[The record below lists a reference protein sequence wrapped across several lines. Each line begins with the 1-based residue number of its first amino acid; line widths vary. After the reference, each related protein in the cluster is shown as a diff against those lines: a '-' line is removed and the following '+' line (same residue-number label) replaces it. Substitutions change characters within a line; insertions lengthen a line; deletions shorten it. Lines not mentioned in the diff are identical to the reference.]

1 MDGRETWS
9 RYWASGQ
16 THSCFAGGQPFDTG
30 FVWKGF
36 FDALAP
42 GARVLDLACGAG
54 ALTRLAVAHSHG
66 FAVTGADY
74 AQALAPVAGA
84 RLVAG
89 AALEALP
96 FEADVFDAA
105 ISQFGLEYA
114 DTRAALREAAR
125 VLAPGGQLGVLAHA
139 RDGEAVAAARTRIAR
154 AASLIAPDGLAAQVR
169 ALGEARARG
178 QDESPVLERVR
189 RLFAEEAAR
198 TLDETTHWAMSFL
211 AEILNKKD
219 RFPPPYLIENA
230 QTVLDEVSAHSAR
243 LTLMTDASLDE
254 TAARALAEAA
264 RAAGLSTGGPESVH
278 DSAGRPVGWWLHG
291 ELSPSSR

>member
-9 RYWASGQ
+9 RYWSSGQ
-16 THSCFAGGQPFDTG
+16 THSCFAAGKPFDSG
-30 FVWKGF
+30 FVWDSF
-36 FDALAP
+36 FAALAP

-54 ALTRLAVAHSHG
+54 ALTRLAVEHPHG

-74 AQALAPVAGA
+74 AQALAPVEGA
-84 RLVAG
+84 RVVAG

-96 FEADVFDAA
+96 FEAGAFDAA

-114 DTRAALREAAR
+114 DTKAALMEAAR
-125 VLAPGGQLGVLAHA
+125 VLAPGGRLGVLAHA

-169 ALGEARARG
+169 ALGEARASG
-178 QDESPVLERVR
+178 QGEAQALEIVR
-189 RLFAEEAAR
+189 RLFAEETAR
-198 TLDETTHWAMSFL
+198 PLDETTHWAMSFL
-211 AEILNKKD
+211 AEILNRKD

-243 LTLMTDASLDE
+243 LNLMTDASLDD
-254 TAARALAEAA
+254 AAALALAEAA
-264 RAAGLSTGGPESVH
+264 RAAGLSTANPETVR
-278 DSAGRPVGWWLHG
+278 DSAGRPVGWWLQG
-291 ELSPSSR
+291 ELSASKC

>member
-16 THSCFAGGQPFDTG
+16 THSCFAAGKPFDSG
-30 FVWKGF
+30 FVWKPF
-36 FDALAP
+36 LDALAP

-54 ALTRLAVAHSHG
+54 ALTRLAVAHPHG
-66 FAVTGADY
+66 FDVTGADY
-74 AQALAPVAGA
+74 AATLAPVEGA
-84 RLVAG
+84 RMVAG

-96 FEADVFDAA
+96 FEAGAFDAA

-114 DTRAALREAAR
+114 DTGAALAQAAR
-125 VLAPGGQLGVLAHA
+125 VLAPGGRLGVLAHA

-178 QDESPVLERVR
+178 EDEPLALETVR
-189 RLFAEEAAR
+189 RLFAQETAR
-198 TLDETTHWAMSFL
+198 PLDETTHWAMSFL
-211 AEILNKKD
+211 AEILNKRD

-243 LTLMTDASLDE
+243 LILMTEASLDH
-254 TAARALAEAA
+254 AGAHGLAEAA
-264 RAAGLSTGGPESVH
+264 RAAGLSTADPEAVR
-278 DSAGRPVGWWLHG
+278 DSAGRPVGWWLQG
-291 ELSPSSR
+291 SVNG

>member
-1 MDGRETWS
+1 MDGRKTWS

-16 THSCFAGGQPFDTG
+16 THSCFAAGKPFDSG
-30 FVWKGF
+30 FVWKEF

-54 ALTRLAVAHSHG
+54 ALTRLAVDHPHG
-66 FAVTGADY
+66 FEVTGADY
-74 AQALAPVAGA
+74 ADALAPIGRA
-84 RLVAG
+84 RVVAG

-96 FEADVFDAA
+96 FEAGSFDAA

-114 DTRAALREAAR
+114 DTGAALREAAR
-125 VLAPGGQLGVLAHA
+125 VLAPGGRLGVLAHA

-154 AASLIAPDGLAAQVR
+154 AASLIAPGGLAAQVR
-169 ALGEARARG
+169 ALGEARASG
-178 QDESPVLERVR
+178 QGEAQAFETVR
-189 RLFAEEAAR
+189 RLSAEETAR
-198 TLDETTHWAMSFL
+198 PLDETTHWAMSFL

-243 LTLMTDASLDE
+243 LTLMTEASLDE
-254 TAARALAEAA
+254 AGALALAQTA
-264 RAAGLSTGGPESVH
+264 RAAGLSTDGSEAVR
-278 DSAGRPVGWWLHG
+278 DNAGRPVGWWISG
-291 ELSPSSR
+291 RVEPE

>member
-16 THSCFAGGQPFDTG
+16 THSCFAAGKPFDSG

-36 FDALAP
+36 FDSLAP
-42 GARVLDLACGAG
+42 GTRVLDLACGAG
-54 ALTRLAVAHSHG
+54 ALTRLALAHPHG

-74 AQALAPVAGA
+74 AQTLAPIERA
-84 RLVAG
+84 RVVAG

-96 FEADVFDAA
+96 FEDGAFDAA

-114 DTRAALREAAR
+114 DTDAALREAAR
-125 VLAPGGQLGVLAHA
+125 VLAPGGRLGVLAHA
-139 RDGEAVAAARTRIAR
+139 RDGEAVAAARTRITR

-169 ALGEARARG
+169 ALGEARAKGRG
-178 QDESPVLERVR
+178 EAQALEVVR
-189 RLFAEEAAR
+189 RLFAEETAR
-198 TLDETTHWAMSFL
+198 PLDETTHWALSFL

-230 QTVLDEVSAHSAR
+230 QTVLDELSAHSAR
-243 LTLMTDASLDE
+243 LSLMTEASLDDNAAAGLAQ
-254 TAARALAEAA
+254 AARE
-264 RAAGLSTGGPESVH
+264 AGLSTDGPDIVR
-278 DSAGRPVGWWLHG
+278 DPAGRPVGWWLQG
-291 ELSPSSR
+291 QAGAD

>member
-16 THSCFAGGQPFDTG
+16 THSCFAAGKPFDTG
-30 FVWKGF
+30 FVWTPF
-36 FDALAP
+36 LDALAP

-54 ALTRLAVAHSHG
+54 ALTRLAVAHPHG
-66 FAVTGADY
+66 FEVTGADY
-74 AQALAPVAGA
+74 AATLAPIEGA
-84 RLVAG
+84 RVVAG

-96 FEADVFDAA
+96 FEAGSFDAA

-114 DTRAALREAAR
+114 DTGAALREAAR
-125 VLAPGGQLGVLAHA
+125 VLAPGGRLGVLAHA
-139 RDGEAVAAARTRIAR
+139 RDGDAVAAARARITR
-154 AASLIAPDGLAAQVR
+154 AASLIAPDGLAARVR

-178 QDESPVLERVR
+178 EGEAQALEIVR
-189 RLFAEEAAR
+189 RLFTQETAR
-198 TLDETTHWAMSFL
+198 PLDETTHWALSFL

-243 LTLMTDASLDE
+243 LMLMTEASLDD
-254 TAARALAEAA
+254 AGARDLAGAA
-264 RAAGLSTGGPESVH
+264 RAAGLSTAEPEAVR
-278 DSAGRPVGWWLHG
+278 DSAGRPVGWWLQG
-291 ELSPSSR
+291 EMSASAA

>member
-16 THSCFAGGQPFDTG
+16 THSCFAAGKPFDSG
-30 FVWKGF
+30 FVWTPF
-36 FDALAP
+36 LDALAP

-54 ALTRLAVAHSHG
+54 ALTRLAVAHPHR
-66 FAVTGADY
+66 FEVTGADY
-74 AQALAPVAGA
+74 AAALAPIEGA
-84 RLVAG
+84 RTVAG

-96 FEADVFDAA
+96 FEAGTFDAA

-114 DTRAALREAAR
+114 DTKAALCEAAR
-125 VLAPGGQLGVLAHA
+125 VLAPGGRLAVLAHA
-139 RDGEAVAAARTRIAR
+139 RDGEAVAAARVRIER

-178 QDESPVLERVR
+178 EGEAQALERVR
-189 RLFAEEAAR
+189 HLFAQETAR
-198 TLDETTHWAMSFL
+198 PLDETTHWALSFL

-230 QTVLDEVSAHSAR
+230 RTVIDEVSGHSAR
-243 LTLMTDASLDE
+243 LTLMTQAALNDSGANE
-254 TAARALAEAA
+254 FVAAARD
-264 RAAGLSTGGPESVH
+264 AGLSTAGPELVR
-278 DSAGRPVGWWLHG
+278 DSGGRPVGWWIEG
-291 ELSPSSR
+291 EFNDQ

>member
-16 THSCFAGGQPFDTG
+16 THSCFAAGQPFDSR
-30 FVWKGF
+30 FVWKEF
-36 FDALAP
+36 FDSLGP

-54 ALTRLAVAHSHG
+54 ALTRLAMAHPHG
-66 FAVTGADY
+66 FDVTGADY
-74 AQALAPVAGA
+74 ADTLAAIEGA
-84 RLVAG
+84 RVVAG

-96 FEADVFDAA
+96 FEAGSFDAA

-114 DTRAALREAAR
+114 DTGAALREAAR
-125 VLAPGGQLGVLAHA
+125 VLAPGGRLGVLAHA

-169 ALGEARARG
+169 ALGEARAKG
-178 QDESPVLERVR
+178 EGEAQALETVR
-189 RLFAEEAAR
+189 RLFAEETAR
-198 TLDETTHWAMSFL
+198 PLDETTHWAMSFL

-230 QTVLDEVSAHSAR
+230 QTVLDEVSAHCAR
-243 LTLMTDASLDE
+243 LTLMTEASLDD
-254 TAARALAEAA
+254 AAAAALAEAA
-264 RAAGLSTGGPESVH
+264 RAAGLSTAKPGAVH
-278 DSAGRPVGWWLHG
+278 DRAGRPVGWWFSG
-291 ELSPSSR
+291 RVEFKQG

>member
-16 THSCFAGGQPFDTG
+16 THSCFAAGKPFDTG
-30 FVWKGF
+30 FVWKPF
-36 FDALAP
+36 LDALAP

-54 ALTRLAVAHSHG
+54 ALTRLAVAHPHG
-66 FAVTGADY
+66 FDVTGADY
-74 AQALAPVAGA
+74 AATLAPVEGA
-84 RLVAG
+84 RMVAG

-96 FEADVFDAA
+96 FEAGAFDAA

-114 DTRAALREAAR
+114 DTGAALAEAAR
-125 VLAPGGQLGVLAHA
+125 VLAPGGRLGVLAHA

-169 ALGEARARG
+169 ALGEARAKG
-178 QDESPVLERVR
+178 EGEAQAMETVR
-189 RLFAEEAAR
+189 RLFADETAR
-198 TLDETTHWAMSFL
+198 PLDETTHWAMSFL

-219 RFPPPYLIENA
+219 HFPAPYLIENA

-243 LTLMTDASLDE
+243 LILMTEASLDHAGAQGL
-254 TAARALAEAA
+254 AAAA
-264 RAAGLSTGGPESVH
+264 RAAGLSTADPEAVR
-278 DSAGRPVGWWLHG
+278 DSAGRPVGWWFQG
-291 ELSPSSR
+291 SVNGQ